1 MNNKKYIIFDLD
13 GTLIDSFPTVINA
26 CKRVFVDNHVTRLPK
41 DIYYEK
47 YCANN
52 MEELFKS
59 LAQIAGLTSES
70 FRFAYDKAYAKD
82 FISGTKPITKQYKK
96 LLAAK
101 KEGLGV
107 IVLTNKLQAI
117 AEEVCNHFFSD
128 GEIDIVIGRENA
140 KPIKPKQVLVERF
153 HAHNIEPQI
162 QCLKYYGDSEV
173 DYKSAK
179 LLKVPY
185 IKVYK

>member
-26 CKRVFVDNHVTRLPK
+26 CKRVFVDNHVTRLPN
-41 DIYYEK
+41 DNYYEK
-47 YCANN
+47 YRANN
-52 MEELFKS
+52 MEKLFKS

-70 FRFAYDKAYAKD
+70 FRLAYDKAYAKD

-101 KEGLGV
+101 NEGVGV
-107 IVLTNKLQAI
+107 IVLTNKLQTI
-117 AEEVCNHFFSD
+117 AEQVCNHFFSD
-128 GEIDIVIGRENA
+128 GEIDIVIGRENGQ
-140 KPIKPKQVLVERF
+140 PIKPQHVLTDRF
-153 HAHNIEPQI
+153 HTHNIEPRT
-162 QCLKYYGDSEV
+162 QCLMYYGDSEV

-179 LLKVPY
+179 LLNVPY
-185 IKVYK
+185 INT